1 MRPVFILIAFIV
13 FLLGS
18 CTSEGKDHHH
28 EQANGLLILEGGE
41 TVAQTMDRLEQAA
54 TARGFKV
61 FARIDHQA
69 GAESIDQ
76 ALRPTQLLIFGN
88 PAGGTPLMQA
98 AQSFGIDLPLK
109 ALVYE
114 DETGAIKIAFNDPR
128 FLAQRHGLPNPERM
142 IQKMTGLLE
151 ALAQAAQ

>member
-18 CTSEGKDHHH
+18 CTSEGKDHPH
-28 EQANGLLILEGGE
+28 EQTNGLLILEGGDS
-41 TVAQTMDRLEQAA
+41 VAVTMDKLEQAA
-54 TARGFKV
+54 TARGFKI

-69 GAESIDQ
+69 GAKSIDQ
-76 ALRPTQLLIFGN
+76 VLRPTQLLIFGN

-114 DETGAIKIAFNDPR
+114 DETGAVKIAFNDPR
-128 FLAQRHGLPNPERM
+128 FLAQRHGLPDPEPM
-142 IQKMTGLLE
+142 IQKMTGLLK